1 MNIDTRKEEAVT
13 RIDEYLLKITTKKG
27 KMYICPF
34 CGSGTGANKTPAG
47 SLKNY
52 KYSCFSCGKMS
63 MDIFDLI
70 KEYENLP
77 SMHEAFDRAYS
88 FLGIQRDFSNISK
101 KQKTKDKIIKDDDI
115 AQRYEEIK
123 KERQSYINRCFKD
136 RDKSTYFA
144 KRGLNNQLI
153 EKYKLGYDIQM
164 GLNVIPINQFQYT
177 ARSQTKNIKY
187 FNSSIPRNE
196 MYKAQL
202 DELDRI
208 PLFNREYLTEPGE
221 GLIYVTEGIIDAI
234 SLEAADVKAVALIG
248 TVPQRLLNEI
258 PKDCKKTFVIATD
271 PDKAGR
277 ILKDKIISGLKDKN
291 CKFIEF
297 PEFAKIKEGADP
309 DHSESYIIKDM
320 NDLLIHSPLDMIK
333 CVELVSSI
341 YQEEKE
347 AELNEYKLNNAGN
360 HIEEFR
366 NGIRLRASTP
376 AIKTTFPNLDKFL
389 DGGFYEGLYI
399 IGAIS
404 SLGKTS
410 FVLQIADQIAA
421 QGRDVII
428 VSLEMARSELM
439 AKSISR
445 ISFLEADQ
453 KRMAKTTRGILAG
466 HLYKFYSDEE
476 LHLIDKSIDFYQ
488 ESYAEH
494 LYLYEGIGDIGVSE
508 IRDLVE
514 KHRRLTGNDPL
525 VIIDYLQI
533 LKPYNEKYTDKMN
546 TDKAVTELKRIT
558 RDFKIPI
565 IAISSFNRE
574 NYKSEVSMTAF
585 KESGAIEYSSDVL
598 IGLQLEGAGKKDFDE
613 SVAKN
618 KDPREV
624 ELKILKNRN
633 GRTGVVIGF
642 EYYPMFN
649 YFTEKTEDFSRKI
662 P

>member
-1 MNIDTRKEEAVT
+1 MNIDARKEEAVT
-13 RIDEYLLKITTKKG
+13 RIDEYLSKITTKKG

-77 SMHEAFDRAYS
+77 NMHEAFDRAYS
-88 FLGIQRDFSNISK
+88 FLGIQRDFSNINK
-101 KQKTKDKIIKDDDI
+101 KQKPKDKIVKDADI
-115 AQRYEEIK
+115 TQRYEEIK

-196 MYKAQL
+196 MYKEQL

-208 PLFNREYLTEPGE
+208 PLFNREYLTEPGK

-476 LHLIDKSIDFYQ
+476 LYLIDKSIDFYQ